1 MGIRWP
7 QFWLFLFGLLGVIDK
22 STTFLT
28 SFDGTWN
35 EAINRTKLLVDTRR
49 AAEEILKGRKSP
61 PSWEDVM
68 KTSKKIAGNRGVHDK
83 NYRFSL
89 PLNFFLA
96 RHYSHKITLK
106 F

>member
-68 KTSKKIAGNRGVHDK
+68 KTSKKIAGNDSGI
-83 NYRFSL
+83 
-89 PLNFFLA
+89 A
-96 RHYSHKITLK
+96 QAKIYDENQAQGFRRMIST
-106 F
+106 